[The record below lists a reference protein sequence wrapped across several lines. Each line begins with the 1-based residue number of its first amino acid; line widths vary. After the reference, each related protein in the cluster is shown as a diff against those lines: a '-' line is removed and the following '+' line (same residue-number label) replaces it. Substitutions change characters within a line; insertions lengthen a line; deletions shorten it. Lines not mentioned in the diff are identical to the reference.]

1 MARKVQYFCK
11 ETLADGIL
19 IINYIIDG
27 RHDVKECM
35 EEFEC
40 SKETIN
46 KKIQIVGYAAFYD
59 DEMLKGFDCTADEL
73 KKKYILAKKILD
85 ILKRRK
91 ESKKAKES
99 CKHRIKHIPATEAK
113 VAE

>member
-11 ETLADGIL
+11 ETLADGIS

-73 KKKYILAKKILD
+73 KKKYLLAKKILD
-85 ILKRRK
+85 ILRIYNSK
-91 ESKKAKES
+91 EKLSKSHQTHS
-99 CKHRIKHIPATEAK
+99 CIQSCC
-113 VAE
+113 